1 MSVGPTDES
10 PSVGAD
16 PSEKSL
22 GQLMGEVVSDMGT
35 LVRQEIELAKVETK
49 EELGK
54 AGKVAG
60 AFGGAAVAAYMALLF
75 LSLALAWLL
84 SQTINRALSFAIVGL
99 LYAFIGGAPR
109 PSGSPA
115 SSIHQSIARTDHR
128 NSQGG
133 RAVGQSTE
141 ELRREIAETRD
152 DLGTTVDAISDRVSP
167 SRVVERRKEKL
178 AGRWNAAK
186 ESIMGSATDIGGS
199 VKAVGD
205 TRQQIPRRPV
215 AKTQGAPMV
224 AGAIAFGLGFLAAA
238 MFPGTDAEAQ
248 LAQKVQEVAQPA
260 VDELKQ
266 SGSEAMS
273 ALREPVL
280 DSAQHV
286 KDAAASGV
294 QEVRGTAREAVEQT
308 KDTAAGAKEE
318 VSDQAQHSAD
328 NIGDR

>member
-1 MSVGPTDES
+1 M
-10 PSVGAD
+10 
-16 PSEKSL
+16 
-22 GQLMGEVVSDMGT
+22 
-35 LVRQEIELAKVETK
+35 
-49 EELGK
+49 
-54 AGKVAG
+54 
-60 AFGGAAVAAYMALLF
+60 
-75 LSLALAWLL
+75 
-84 SQTINRALSFAIVGL
+84 
-99 LYAFIGGAPR
+99 
-109 PSGSPA
+109 
-115 SSIHQSIARTDHR
+115 
-128 NSQGG
+128 
-133 RAVGQSTE
+133 GQSTE

-152 DLGTTVDAISDRVSP
+152 DLGTTVDAIGDRVSP

-178 AGRWNAAK
+178 AGRWHAAK

-205 TRQQIPRRPV
+205 TRQQIPEAAM

-248 LAQKVQEVAQPA
+248 LAQKVQDVAQPA

-294 QEVRGTAREAVEQT
+294 QEVRETAQDAAQQT
-308 KDTAAGAKEE
+308 KDSAAHAGRE
-318 VSDQAQHSAD
+318 VGDQAKHSAD
-328 NIGDR
+328 NARDR